1 VKRYHTFFL
10 IRGLFLPL
18 FLISLFFQPLLAEEV
33 SDSSLVI
40 ANAGSCK
47 SSLLKAPSR
56 KTRSHWLSCIAI
68 KKRVYYK
75 KSSSEAIRKEAVS
88 DLIDLYR
95 QLGRQSGKH
104 SDREKEKYWKKIQS
118 NSITER
124 GNKIEISSNLIANLR
139 SSFQENHL
147 RLVLDVKNLATYET
161 HENKESQSLQ
171 VDFSNTA
178 ISPDL
183 EKRSFFLNKEGMKA
197 ELISGNET
205 TELSILNV
213 PYESFRISQ
222 LPDPNRW
229 IIDIQLSKGKTQAPP
244 VTGQDQ
250 AVPLPKKTLED
261 IRPQNQ
267 GIHKIIIDPGHG
279 GKDPGAIGLSGYSEK
294 EAVLDIGLRLK
305 ELLVKKLKVEVLM
318 TRSKDVFIPLGER
331 TRMANEANA
340 DLFISIHANSSP
352 HRNTHGIEI
361 YLLGQSSDKRALRT
375 AARENNVTEEEA
387 SNLDK
392 TLLSIKKDLS
402 QEFKK
407 EESLELAHATRSSFL
422 AQLRPSYPV
431 VDLGVKTAPFYVLMN
446 TSMPSILAEVSFI
459 SNPAEE
465 QRLKNKSYRQ
475 IMAESLLEGIKNFI
489 AANSNTASF

>member
-1 VKRYHTFFL
+1 MIFRL
-10 IRGLFLPL
+10 SLPL
-18 FLISLFFQPLLAEEV
+18 FLISVFFQPLLAEEA
-33 SDSSLVI
+33 SDSSLLLTK
-40 ANAGSCK
+40 AGSCK

-56 KTRSHWLSCIAI
+56 KKRTRWLSCIAI
-68 KKRVYYK
+68 EKKLYYEK
-75 KSSSEAIRKEAVS
+75 NSSEAVRKEAVS
-88 DLIDLYR
+88 DLIDLYH
-95 QLGRQSGKH
+95 QLGHYSGKQ
-104 SDREKEKYWKKIQS
+104 SDRKKENYWKKIQS
-118 NSITER
+118 NPLAEKEDKT
-124 GNKIEISSNLIANLR
+124 EISSNSIANLR
-139 SSFQENHL
+139 TSFQENHL
-147 RLVLDVKNLATYET
+147 RLVLDIKNHATYEA

-171 VDFSNTA
+171 VDFSNTT

-183 EKRSFFLNKEGMKA
+183 EKRSYSLNKEGMKT
-197 ELISGNET
+197 ELIPKNES
-205 TELSILNV
+205 TELSIVNV
-213 PYESFRISQ
+213 PYENFKISQ

-229 IIDIQLSKGKTQAPP
+229 IIDIQLSKGKQSPP
-244 VTGQDQ
+244 LPGQDQ

-261 IRPQNQ
+261 IHPQNQ
-267 GIHKIIIDPGHG
+267 GFHKIIIDPGHG

-361 YLLGQSSDKRALRT
+361 YLLGQSSDRRALRT

-446 TSMPSILAEVSFI
+446 TLMPSILAEVSFI

-465 QRLKNKSYRQ
+465 QRLKSKSYRQ

-489 AANSNTASF
+489 AANSNSASF